1 MEFIT
6 FLKQRLGE
14 QMPAI
19 MAEYEGEIT
28 ANDLSELE
36 VAVKQMTH
44 EVGNE
49 IIQRVLEAQDERY
62 PADYCPCAQ
71 CGGPA
76 KYQRRRPGMVITL
89 HGRVYYQRAYYL
101 CAGCGQGH
109 YPTDQRL
116 GIQPG
121 QMSKEVIKL
130 AALVGIQEAFGTSRD
145 LLARMTLLELSP
157 NSIRK
162 ACQMVGEQ
170 VIAGEQTLQA
180 DSQDLE
186 RQREHARLTPP
197 KQLCGS
203 LDGFMVLFEDGWHEV
218 KGGTWWS
225 QDERGQAQNI
235 HYYVDTTRADRF
247 SDLVWATGFDHLADQ
262 VDDLIFVTDGAEW
275 IERII
280 TRHFPHA
287 TLIIDWFHAC
297 EYLTPV
303 AALAHSAAAQ
313 REDWLNRVTTDLWEG
328 RIAHVIKACRPFV
341 RPHLKPDDDPAQQAI
356 RYFFNQRHRM
366 DYPTYRDLNY
376 PIGSGTM
383 ESACKQLGLQRLK
396 IAGARWGQ
404 DRESAR
410 KVAKAR
416 AAYLSGQWD
425 HIGVARAA

>member
-6 FLKQRLGE
+6 YLKQRLGE
-14 QMPAI
+14 QVPAI

-28 ANDLSELE
+28 TTDLSELE
-36 VAVKQMTH
+36 NAVKQMTH

-49 IIQRVLEAQDERY
+49 VIQQVLEAQDDRY
-62 PADYCPCAQ
+62 PADYESCPQ

-89 HGRVYYQRAYYL
+89 QGRVYYQRAYYL

-121 QMSKEVIKL
+121 QMSQEVIKL

-145 LLARMTLLELSP
+145 LLARLTLLELSP

-162 ACQMVGEQ
+162 ACQIVGEH
-170 VIAGEQTLQA
+170 VMADEQALQA
-180 DSQDLE
+180 ESQDLE
-186 RQREHARLTPP
+186 RQREHTRLTSP

-203 LDGFMVLFEDGWHEV
+203 LDGVMVLFEDGWHEV
-218 KGGTWWS
+218 KGGTWWT

-235 HYYVDTTRADRF
+235 HYYVDTAPADRF

-262 VDDLIFVTDGAEW
+262 VDDLIFVTDGSEW

-280 TRHFPHA
+280 TRHFPQA

-297 EYLTPV
+297 EYLAPV
-303 AALAHSAAAQ
+303 AALAHSDATQ
-313 REDWLNRVTTDLWEG
+313 REQWLNQVTTDLWEG
-328 RIAHVIKACRPFV
+328 RIAHVIKTCRPFV
-341 RPHLKPDDDPAQQAI
+341 RAHLKPDDDPAQQAI
-356 RYFFNQRHRM
+356 RYFFNQRHRL
-366 DYPTYRDLNY
+366 DYPTYRALNY

-404 DRESAR
+404 DRESGQSAR
-410 KVAKAR
+410 S
-416 AAYLSGQWD
+416 LSQWTM
-425 HIGVARAA
+425 G

>member
-6 FLKQRLGE
+6 YLKQRLGE
-14 QMPAI
+14 QVPAI

-28 ANDLSELE
+28 ATDLSELE
-36 VAVKQMTH
+36 IAVKQMTH

-49 IIQRVLEAQDERY
+49 VIQQVLEAQDDRY
-62 PADYCPCAQ
+62 PADYCSCPQ
-71 CGGPA
+71 CGGQA

-121 QMSKEVIKL
+121 QMSAEVIKI

-145 LLARMTLLELSP
+145 LLARTTFLELSP

-162 ACQMVGEQ
+162 ACQIVGEQ
-170 VIAGEQTLQA
+170 VMADEQALHA

-186 RQREHARLTPP
+186 RQREHARQTAP
-197 KQLCGS
+197 KRLCGS

-218 KGGTWWS
+218 KGGTWWT

-235 HYYVDTTRADRF
+235 HYYVDTAPADQF
-247 SDLVWATGFDHLADQ
+247 SELVWATGFGHRADQ
-262 VDDLIFVTDGAEW
+262 VDELVFVTDGSEW

-280 TRHFPHA
+280 THHFPHA

-297 EYLTPV
+297 EYLAPV
-303 AALAHSAAAQ
+303 AALAHSDAAQ
-313 REDWLNRVTTDLWEG
+313 REDWLNQVTTDLWEG
-328 RIAHVIKACRPFV
+328 RIAHVIKACRPLV
-341 RPHLKPDDDPAQQAI
+341 RAHLKPDDDPAQQAI
-356 RYFFNQRHRM
+356 RYFFNQRHRL
-366 DYPTYRDLNY
+366 DYPTYRDHHY

-396 IAGARWGQ
+396 ISGARWGQ
-404 DRESAR
+404 DRESAC

-416 AAYLSGQWD
+416 ATYLSGHWD
-425 HIGVARAA
+425 EIGGTRAA